1 MSSVTVDSYT
11 LAMATSDS
19 ALLTLSLTAKL
30 GVSGDIAD
38 VADVT
43 GSRKRRLL
51 QTSASVSKQTYCYAC
66 CCALASLPC
75 FLLLTMVSCET
86 SLPCCMLI
94 TCNITMQSVIAL
106 LQV

>member
-1 MSSVTVDSYT
+1 MDSYT

-19 ALLTLSLTAKL
+19 ALLTLSLTAEL

-51 QTSASVSKQTYCYAC
+51 QTSAGVFKQACCYAY
-66 CCALASLPC
+66 CCALGSLP
-75 FLLLTMVSCET
+75 FLFLLTMTSCET
-86 SLPCCMLI
+86 SLLCCML
-94 TCNITMQSVIAL
+94 NITMQSVIAL